1 MNEYVHQLFSKVVF
15 ETKLN
20 YTKKDLDKLI
30 KEFKKFDIKDTDK
43 QSSITKATDSKY
55 VLNNVKFKSLKKD
68 LLKQFYRFKDNV
80 LKYENTDFDITTS
93 WLALS
98 NSEDE
103 GVSHNHRN
111 SFYSGVYYLK
121 VPEKSG
127 GISFIDYNSQ
137 NFYVTPTVENSYN
150 STEWAFEV
158 KEDLLLFFP
167 SETYHIIL
175 KNHSKDDRMSLAFNI
190 IPKGKFGLNDSELVI
205 NNK

>member
-15 ETKLN
+15 ETKLD
-20 YTKKDLDKLI
+20 YTKEDLDKLI
-30 KEFKKFDIKDTDK
+30 KEFKKFDIKDTGK
-43 QSSITKATDSKY
+43 QSSITKATNSKY
-55 VLNNVKFKSLKKD
+55 VLNNVKFKSLKKE

-137 NFYVTPTVENSYN
+137 NFYITPTVENSYN

-167 SETYHIIL
+167 SETYHTIL
-175 KNHSKDDRMSLAFNI
+175 KNHSKDDRISLAFNI
-190 IPKGKFGLNDSELVI
+190 VPKGKFGLNDSELII
-205 NNK
+205 NR

>member
-1 MNEYVHQLFSKVVF
+1 MNKYVHQLFSKVVF
-15 ETKLN
+15 ETKLD
-20 YTKKDLDKLI
+20 YTKKDLDKLV
-30 KEFKKFDIKDTDK
+30 KEFKKFNIKDTGE
-43 QSSITKATDSKY
+43 QSNITKATNSKY

-98 NSEDE
+98 NSENE

-137 NFYVTPTVENSYN
+137 NFYITPTVENSYN
-150 STEWAFEV
+150 STEWAFDV

-167 SETYHIIL
+167 SETYHTIL
-175 KNHSKDDRMSLAFNI
+175 KNHSKDERISLSFNLV
-190 IPKGKFGLNDSELVI
+190 PNGKFGLNDSELII
-205 NNK
+205 NR